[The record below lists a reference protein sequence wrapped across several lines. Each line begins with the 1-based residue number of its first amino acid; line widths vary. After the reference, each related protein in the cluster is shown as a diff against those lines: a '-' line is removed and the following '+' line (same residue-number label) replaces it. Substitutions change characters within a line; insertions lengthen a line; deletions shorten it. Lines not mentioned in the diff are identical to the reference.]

1 MWFPHPH
8 SLHQDFTDPT
18 ASRFVFTTSGRGGAV
33 VGGGMGDV
41 VGLCAHVPSCVGVVV
56 GVGVVDVGLRLGGC
70 CPGLCA
76 AASAR
81 SCFWMLARSFFSSS
95 IVALA
100 LVFVLAA
107 CTTGV
112 LLDSRI
118 FLYKDV
124 LFPQLNVLCVDG

>member
-1 MWFPHPH
+1 MVI
-8 SLHQDFTDPT
+8 S
-18 ASRFVFTTSGRGGAV
+18 TS
-33 VGGGMGDV
+33 
-41 VGLCAHVPSCVGVVV
+41 S
-56 GVGVVDVGLRLGGC
+56 
-70 CPGLCA
+70 
-76 AASAR
+76 
-81 SCFWMLARSFFSSS
+81 RSFFSSS

-118 FLYKDV
+118 FRYKDV